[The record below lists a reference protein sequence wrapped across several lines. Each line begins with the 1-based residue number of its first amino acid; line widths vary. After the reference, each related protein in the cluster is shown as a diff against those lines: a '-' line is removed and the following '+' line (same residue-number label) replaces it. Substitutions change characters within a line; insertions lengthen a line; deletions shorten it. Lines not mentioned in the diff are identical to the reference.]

1 MTRNEELQ
9 IKVER
14 LRRFCADNSMHGLM
28 LTSRANF
35 AWITCGGL
43 NYVNRASETGVAA
56 VLVTP
61 DRLVL
66 LADNIEMQRLVE
78 EELGEELA
86 DAFDTAEFDWYDPD
100 DRRRTVETMIGGR
113 SVGCDTPQGPGQRIA
128 PKTMGDLRVPLTDAE
143 VDRYV
148 ALGRLAGAQTEAIC
162 RRIEKGMTGHEVE
175 AMTLQAFAEAGVRVP
190 VCLVAADQR
199 LLTRRHPIPKPQPI
213 EHRAM
218 LVVCAEQAG
227 LWVNLTR
234 LVSLSPVEG
243 DMKIKHRAVCQVDA
257 TANAATQP
265 GRTFADVFADI
276 IAEYEKQGFAEQWQ
290 LHHQGGSTGY
300 NGRDVFANPAC
311 ESVVQAGQAFA
322 WNPSITGTKS
332 EDTMLLTE
340 QGLRWITEPGPDWP
354 TLQIERDGQAFRRAD
369 ILELG

>member
-1 MTRNEELQ
+1 MKRTQELQ
-9 IKVER
+9 IKLER
-14 LRRFCADNSMHGLM
+14 IRRFCAENAMHGLL

-43 NYVNRASETGVAA
+43 NYVNRASETGVAS

-66 LADNIEMQRLVE
+66 LADNIEMQRLID
-78 EELGEELA
+78 EELGDELA
-86 DAFDTAEFDWYDPD
+86 GAFEPAEFDWYDPD
-100 DRRRTVETMIGGR
+100 DRQQTIETMIGGR
-113 SVGCDTPQGPGQRIA
+113 AIGCDGPEGPGRNISRSVRE
-128 PKTMGDLRVPLTDAE
+128 LRSPLTDAE
-143 VDRYV
+143 IDRYLG
-148 ALGRLAGAQTEAIC
+148 LGRLAGAQTEAVC
-162 RRIEKGMTGHEVE
+162 RRIERGMTEQEVE
-175 AMTLQAFAEAGVRVP
+175 AMTLDALARQGVRVP

-213 EHRAM
+213 QQRAM

-234 LVSLSPVEG
+234 LVSFAAIDG
-243 DMKIKHRAVCQVDA
+243 DMKIRHRAVCQVDVA
-257 TANAATQP
+257 ANTATQP

-276 IAEYEKQGFAEQWQ
+276 IAEYEKQGFGEQWQ

-300 NGRDVFANPAC
+300 NGRNVFANPTC
-311 ESVVQAGQAFA
+311 QSVVQTGQAFA

-340 QGLRWITEPGPDWP
+340 QGLRWISEPGADWP
-354 TLQIERDGQAFRRAD
+354 TVQIERDGQTFRRAD
-369 ILELG
+369 ILDRS